1 MRPFASF
8 GTKLLLML
16 VLAGAVLCATPRF
29 VMAQDAGGAGANA
42 APAAPAPGPSGP
54 PLTALDKVIKTID
67 YMLIGLIIALSI
79 VGMTLILQGFIR
91 NRESVFMPPQT
102 TEAIRSMIQNKQF
115 KELMDFTENDPTF
128 ISQALNPALKRAPSF
143 SAMKEAMETAI
154 GEQTANRFRGIEYL
168 NIIGNLGPLLGLLGT
183 VLGMILAFRAM
194 NAAEG
199 NASPAQLAGGIAT
212 ALMHTFLGLALAVP
226 CLACFGVLRTIVD
239 RLTVRGALVA
249 EELLLMI
256 KPAEA
261 RQQPA
266 AAPVAAPVPGVRPM
280 PGPAPIPAPVAATI
294 GAPIGVPQP
303 IPGMP
308 PKPAGPR
315 PTPSPVVPG

>member
-1 MRPFASF
+1 MRRFRFTSF
-8 GTKLLLML
+8 RTKLLLIV
-16 VLAGAVLCATPRF
+16 VLTGAVLCATPHL
-29 VMAQDAGGAGANA
+29 VLAQDAA
-42 APAAPAPGPSGP
+42 APAADPSAPSGP
-54 PLTALDKVIKTID
+54 PLTALDKVIKAVD
-67 YMLIGLIIALSI
+67 YALIGLIISLSV
-79 VGMTLILQGFIR
+79 VGMTLIMQGFIR
-91 NRESVFMPPQT
+91 NRESVFMPPAT
-102 TEAIRSMIQNKQF
+102 TETIRNMIQAKQF
-115 KELMDFTENDPTF
+115 KELMEFTENDPSF
-128 ISQALNPALKRAPSF
+128 VSQSLNPALKRAPSF
-143 SAMKEAMETAI
+143 SSMKEAMETAI
-154 GEQTANRFRGIEYL
+154 GEQTAQRFRGIEYL

-266 AAPVAAPVPGVRPM
+266 GAPGPASVGTPIPGLRPM
-280 PGPAPIPAPVAATI
+280 PGPAPVPAPVA
-294 GAPIGVPQP
+294 GPQP
-303 IPGMP
+303 IAGMP
-308 PKPAGPR
+308 PKPPGPR
-315 PTPSPVVPG
+315 PTPSPVSPG